1 MVCHNNKAF
10 LLLVKKKHP
19 ELGPPFKRWL
29 RVRLSAPAI
38 KKIGSSST
46 LNVAAPVPQHCN
58 IHINHCFYFTFYKL
72 CCCRGK
78 IKWGLKFKPVL

>member
-46 LNVAAPVPQHCN
+46 LNVAAPVPQHGN
-58 IHINHCFYFTFYKL
+58 ILIIVFILHFTNYVAAGVKL
-72 CCCRGK
+72 SG
-78 IKWGLKFKPVL
+78 V